1 MLDLAPDHPTATTFA
16 KMKTGKK
23 AERLDALFKGDG
35 DLRSALAFNEEQ
47 AAKIAAWLPEGMK

>member
-1 MLDLAPDHPTATTFA
+1 
-16 KMKTGKK
+16 MKTGKK